1 MKVVKVKYALE
12 DKVIPMYHLETI
24 EDVFDYLEKFTPV
37 LSLKLGRFWCRSI
50 LQGESVVV
58 NSATHYWCTPDG
70 KNISILKRERFTKI

>member
-37 LSLKLGRFWCRSI
+37 LSIKLGRFWCKSI
-50 LQGESVVV
+50 LQGGSVVV

-70 KNISILKRERFTKI
+70 KSISILKREKVSQI